1 MEPIIFNQRKKV
13 TLFGFSKTHDQNKAY
28 GDTIFELLDKVWKE
42 VREKE
47 LSHKGTNHV
56 VYEDGDNIF
65 AGIELLL
72 PPNEDTLLEEKDVIL
87 EKYAYGKHVGPYSEL
102 ERTYESIRSIVKSSG
117 EHHELPLLE
126 VYGHWN
132 EDESKL
138 ETEIFYNLKP

>member
-13 TLFGFSKTHDQNKAY
+13 TLFGFSKVHDQNRAY
-28 GDTIFELLDKVWKE
+28 GDTIFEILDKVWKE
-42 VREKE
+42 VRENG

-65 AGIELLL
+65 AGIELLV
-72 PPNEDTLLEEKDVIL
+72 PPNENTSLEEKDVIL
-87 EKYAYGKHVGPYSEL
+87 EKYVYGKHVGPYSEL
-102 ERTYESIRSIVKSSG
+102 EKTYESIRSIVNSSG

-132 EDESKL
+132 EDETKL
-138 ETEIFYNLKP
+138 ETEIFYNLKT